1 MKKIRILL
9 ILLLSIFLVSCGK
22 ATITTETTI
31 ANDSISKIKIILSY
45 DSSVKDK
52 LGDNIIKDKISSYLV
67 VKSSYNNETNM
78 YVDELVLSRE
88 VINYLLSSSKLK
100 DYLSIETY
108 KSTSLFKNIY
118 TFDIK
123 FLSDLSSLVDSDLS
137 AYLPSLADSNLSAYL
152 RYVPFSNKIIIPGKI
167 LSSNSNNVINEDTL
181 EWTYTL
187 DQINSDTN
195 LQFQYEAYS
204 IFRIILFILIIIALL
219 AAIIYIIIRKKAT
232 GISKH

>member
-1 MKKIRILL
+1 MKKIIILL
-9 ILLLSIFLVSCGK
+9 VLFLSLFLVSCGS
-22 ATITTETTI
+22 ANITTETTI
-31 ANDSISKIKIILSY
+31 TGDSISKIKIILNY
-45 DSSVKDK
+45 DSLVKSQ
-52 LGDNIIKDKISSYLV
+52 LENTNIKDKINPYLA
-67 VKSSYNNETNM
+67 VKSSYNSETNM

-100 DYLSIETY
+100 DYLSIESY

-137 AYLPSLADSNLSAYL
+137 VYLPSLADSNLSEYL
-152 RYVPFSNKIIIPGKI
+152 RYISFSNKIIIPGKI

-187 DQINSDTN
+187 DQINIDTN
-195 LQFQYEAYS
+195 LEFEYEAYS
-204 IFRIILFILIIIALL
+204 IFRIMLFILIIIVLIAV
-219 AAIIYIIIRKKAT
+219 IIYLIKRNKST
-232 GISKH
+232 GNSKN

>member
-78 YVDELVLSRE
+78 YIDELVLSRE

-137 AYLPSLADSNLSAYL
+137 AYLPSLADNNLSAYL

-195 LQFQYEAYS
+195 LQFEYEAYS
-204 IFRIILFILIIIALL
+204 IFRIMLFILIIIVLL
-219 AAIIYIIIRKKAT
+219 ATIIYIIKRKKAT
-232 GISKH
+232 GTSKH